1 MEVCGR
7 EVLYLVLTLAIII
20 SSLMDASPTLV
31 SSMKIVFKTERV
43 VFEQKHNTENSISLS
58 ESTVE
63 T

>member
-20 SSLMDASPTLV
+20 SSPTLV